1 MGNGMEIIAEQMDV
15 DEIDEIN
22 EALQEQLE
30 EAGIDE
36 AEVLKKCRE
45 DLVLWDGYFGE
56 NVVRGKDDMNF
67 VLRDQWSAVERSEF
81 SRLFKP
87 GMTFNKLYDTTKKVV
102 GEQRKNKPDL
112 MVRSLTG
119 KAKQPQIDLRADLVR
134 TISYQSQNDLV
145 YQTAF
150 KQALMMGYGAFE
162 ICLEYESPK
171 SFNQVIKYE
180 LIPDVTRTSFDP
192 TAMKPHKGDGNF
204 CARQYVYSKEEFYAT
219 YPWVMNAVSYSDPRS
234 LLDFQW
240 ETRDTIVVCKYNRK
254 EWYPL
259 KIFQLTDGSTVTE
272 KEWQDMQES
281 IEMQKNLANS
291 SSVVGSIIRKSIP
304 EIHAERM
311 SKDYFIRQYML
322 TQNQIIKFTDWPSKY
337 LPIIFVDGDS
347 NFINGQQYTR
357 SFIHEAKDA
366 QKFVNYV
373 GSEIAA
379 EVKNRRR
386 EQWMGTPDNIVGNEQ
401 MWRNPELQNGILI
414 AKPDPKT
421 GAMPQKMQPWEI
433 SQSLLAQ
440 YQRGCQDIREI
451 LGFSE
456 TEALQGRDMSGKAR
470 RERKMEGSMSAFVWF
485 DNLNQAVEQGG
496 RVVLDLLPV
505 IVGENERHMIVSK
518 ADGRTESITLNKV
531 SGETEDGKKIREN
544 VLDSGDYDIEI
555 DTGPSF
561 AVQKD
566 IALEFF
572 QQTIQANPQTF
583 PLIADLWAKNLD
595 VQYMPQIAA
604 RFKTMVPPQIIA
616 EEEGKQLPPQP
627 PSPQEQMMQAQMKQQ
642 QQQMMM
648 NEQKMHIE
656 EKQLMERAEE
666 LQIRKEKHMLEQAQM
681 ILKASEM
688 NKKMG
693 LEDQKIK
700 VEHGKLLLG
709 ADKLEKDFSSKLA
722 SVLSD
727 IHRHNNP
734 TKKGNE

>member
-1 MGNGMEIIAEQMDV
+1 MEIIAEQTSIED
-15 DEIDEIN
+15 IDSIN
-22 EALQEQLE
+22 EALQRRLE
-30 EAGIDE
+30 EAGINE
-36 AEVLKKCRE
+36 AEVLKKARE

-56 NVVRGKDDMNF
+56 NVTRGKDDMNF

-87 GMTFNKLYDTTKKVV
+87 AMTFNKLYDTTKKVV
-102 GEQRKNKPDL
+102 GEQRRNKPDL

-119 KAKQPQIDLRADLVR
+119 KSTQKQIDLRADLVR

-162 ICLEYESPK
+162 ICLDYEGPR
-171 SFNQVIKYE
+171 SFNQVIRYE

-204 CARQYVYSKEEFYAT
+204 CARQYVYTKEEFYAT
-219 YPWVMNAVSYSDPRS
+219 YPYVANPVSYSDPRS

-240 ETRDTIVVCKYNRK
+240 ETRDTIVVCKYSRK
-254 EWYPL
+254 EWFPVKLYL
-259 KIFQLTDGSTVTE
+259 LSDGTSVTE
-272 KEWQDMQES
+272 DEWEDMQED
-281 IEMQKNLANS
+281 IKMQLDLAEAS
-291 SSVVGSIIRKSIP
+291 QVVGDIIRKNIP
-304 EIHAERM
+304 EIIGERM
-311 SKDYFIRQYML
+311 SKDYKIRQYVL
-322 TQNQIIKFTDWPSKY
+322 TQNQIIEFTDWPSKF
-337 LPIIFVDGDS
+337 LPLIFVDGDS

-373 GSEIAA
+373 GSEVAA
-379 EVKNRRR
+379 EIKNRRR
-386 EQWMGTPDNIVGNEQ
+386 EQWMGTPDNILGNEQ

-421 GAMPQKMQPWEI
+421 GAMPSKLPPWEL
-433 SQSLLAQ
+433 SQSLLQQ
-440 YQRGCQDIREI
+440 YQRGCQDMREI

-456 TEALQGRDMSGKAR
+456 NEALQGHDMSGKAR
-470 RERKMEGSMSAFVWF
+470 RERKLEGSMSAFVWF
-485 DNLNQAVEQGG
+485 DNLNQAIEQGG
-496 RVVLDLLPV
+496 RVVMDLLPV
-505 IVGENERHMIVSK
+505 VAGEHERHMVISK
-518 ADGRTESITLNKV
+518 ADGRTESIVLNKYL
-531 SGETEDGKKIREN
+531 GEAENGEIIRDN
-544 VLDSGDYDIEI
+544 ALDSGEYDVEI

-595 VQYMPQIAA
+595 VQYMPQISE
-604 RFKTMVPPQIIA
+604 RFKTLVPPQILA
-616 EEEGKQLPPQP
+616 KEEGKQLPPQP
-627 PSPQEQMMQAQMKQQ
+627 PSPQEQMAQVQLQQQ

-648 NEQKMHIE
+648 NEQKMHLE
-656 EKQLMERAEE
+656 EQQLMERAEE
-666 LQIRKEKHMLEQAQM
+666 LKIRKEKHLLEQAEM
-681 ILKASEM
+681 ILKATEM
-688 NKKMG
+688 NQKMG
-693 LEDQKIK
+693 LEKK
-700 VEHGKLLLG
+700 KLNVEHGRLMLD
-709 ADKLEKDFSSKLA
+709 ADKAEHDFSSKLA

-727 IHRHNNP
+727 IHRHNP
-734 TKKGNE
+734 KKGHP

>member
-1 MGNGMEIIAEQMDV
+1 MEIIAEQISV
-15 DEIDEIN
+15 DDIDSIN
-22 EALQEQLE
+22 EELQNSLE

-36 AEVLKKCRE
+36 AEVLKKARE

-119 KAKQPQIDLRADLVR
+119 KSTQKQIDLRADLVR

-150 KQALMMGYGAFE
+150 KQALMMGHGAFE
-162 ICLEYESPK
+162 ICLEYAGPK
-171 SFNQVIKYE
+171 SFNQVIRYE
-180 LIPDVTRTSFDP
+180 IIPDVTRTSFDP

-204 CARQYVYSKEEFYAT
+204 CARQYVYTKEEFYAT
-219 YPWVMNAVSYSDPRS
+219 YPNIMNPVSYSDPRS

-240 ETRDTIVVCKYNRK
+240 ETRDTIVVCKYSRK
-254 EWYPL
+254 EWFPI
-259 KIFQLTDGSTVTE
+259 KILLLTDGTTVTE
-272 KEWQDMQES
+272 SEWLDMQKD
-281 IEMQKNLANS
+281 IEMKKQLAEGS
-291 SSVVGSIIRKSIP
+291 QVVGNIIRRAIP
-304 EIHAERM
+304 EVHAERM

-386 EQWMGTPDNIVGNEQ
+386 EQWMGTPDNILGNEQ
-401 MWRNPELQNGILI
+401 MWRNPELQSGILI

-433 SQSLLAQ
+433 SPSLLQQ

-456 TEALQGRDMSGKAR
+456 TEAIQGRDMSGKAR
-470 RERKMEGSMSAFVWF
+470 RERKLEGSMSAYVYF
-485 DNLNQAVEQGG
+485 DNLNQAIEQGG

-505 IVGENERHMIVSK
+505 IAGENERPMVISK
-518 ADGRTESITLNKV
+518 ADGRTESIVLNKIT
-531 SGETEDGKKIREN
+531 GESEDGKPIRDN
-544 VLDSGDYDIEI
+544 VLDAGDYDVEI

-595 VQYMPQIAA
+595 VQYMPQIAE
-604 RFKTMVPPQIIA
+604 RFKTLVPPQIIA
-616 EEEGKQLPPQP
+616 DEEGKQLPPQP
-627 PSPQEQMMQAQMKQQ
+627 PSPQEQMAQMQLQQ
-642 QQQMMM
+642 QQQMMAM
-648 NEQKMHIE
+648 NEQKMHLE
-656 EKQLMERAEE
+656 EQALAERAEE
-666 LQIRKEKHMLEQAQM
+666 LRIRKEKHMLDQAEM
-681 ILKASEM
+681 ILKAQQI
-688 NKKMG
+688 NQKMG
-693 LEDQKIK
+693 LDKQKINID
-700 VEHGKLLLG
+700 HGKLLLD
-709 ADKLEKDFSSKLA
+709 ADKMEKDFSAKLA

-734 TKKGNE
+734 QHKGQ